1 MLIGVTGKKR
11 SGKDTLAQ
19 ALTGVG
25 FVRVAFADPIRDLA
39 YALDPLVWVEADEQH
54 MLPQAVRLLGRG
66 SSHRLAWLVDVVGWE
81 AAKDTREVRRTLQRL
96 GVDAGRKVLGES
108 VWLDLGM
115 TAAARHE
122 DVVITD
128 VRFPEEADAVRTAGG
143 RVVRVTRPGVTSFD
157 THATETAMDGY
168 PVDVEVVNDTTVEA
182 LHAAALTLLP
192 GRVTPPLS

>member
-19 ALTGVG
+19 ALIGAG
-25 FVRVAFADPIRDLA
+25 FVRVAFADPIRALA
-39 YALDPLVWVEADEQH
+39 YALDPLVWVEADEQYL
-54 MLPQAVRLLGRG
+54 LPPAVRFLGRG

-81 AAKDTREVRRTLQRL
+81 AAKNTREVRRTLQRL
-96 GVDAGRKVLGES
+96 GADAGRAVLGES

-115 TAAARHE
+115 TAALRHP

-128 VRFPEEADAVRTAGG
+128 VRFPDEADAVRTAGG
-143 RVVRVTRPGVTSFD
+143 LVVRVTRPGVTSTD

-168 PVDVEVVNDTTVEA
+168 PVDVELINDTTIDA
-182 LHAAALTLLP
+182 LHAAALTLIR
-192 GRVTPPLS
+192 GV